1 MTANYT
7 IDLLPYVFLYISVRG
22 LHVISDQEV
31 GGKIITVMQQSDYEE
46 KGLADTL
53 VGLKSHQ
60 MMLWQLTQLHT
71 KEYSLCNLQL

>member
-22 LHVISDQEV
+22 LHVIPDQEV